1 MTGSPLGRRGADGSQ
16 VNERQRLFLAACEE
30 LHGAGVSVLQPALEL
45 RGDPAGSR
53 GRLIYKRFNLSR
65 FEFSLFEKYL
75 TLVCVCESQDSS
87 S

>member
-1 MTGSPLGRRGADGSQ
+1 M
-16 VNERQRLFLAACEE
+16 
-30 LHGAGVSVLQPALEL
+30 SVLQPALEL

-53 GRLIYKRFNLSR
+53 GRLIYKHFNLSR